1 LVAGIKTSSQKQETR
16 NKKPETRM
24 PNPRLATRYAKS
36 LIDLAIEKAQLEKI
50 FADMQWLQQVCK
62 QSRDFANLLKSPVIK
77 PEKKQKV
84 VEAII
89 KNNVSDMTAL
99 FVRLLIAKGREN
111 NLPEIITAFI
121 NQYKQY
127 KNIYTVKLA
136 TATPLN
142 NDLKNAIIDQIRKT
156 SEMQD
161 IELETT
167 VNEDLIGGFV
177 LQAGDKLI
185 DASVAYDLKQIAR
198 QFENNDFVYKIR

>member
-1 LVAGIKTSSQKQETR
+1 
-16 NKKPETRM
+16 M

-36 LIDLAIEKAQLEKI
+36 LIDLAIERDQLEKI

-62 QSRDFANLLKSPVIK
+62 QSRDFSNLLKSPIIK
-77 PEKKQKV
+77 PDKKQQV

-89 KNNVSDMTAL
+89 KGNVSEVTAL
-99 FVRLLIAKGREN
+99 FVRLLIAKGRES

-121 NQYKQY
+121 NQYKEY
-127 KNIYTVKLA
+127 KNIYTVKLT
-136 TATPLN
+136 TAAPLN
-142 NDLKNAIIDQIRKT
+142 DDLKNAIINQIRKT
-156 SEMQD
+156 SEMKN
-161 IELETT
+161 IELESI

-198 QFENNDFVYKIR
+198 QFENNDFVYKLR